1 MLILAVDTSA
11 LATAALVR
19 AHDDGRTEVLESF
32 AATETNAHAEVL
44 APAIGG
50 ILEQAGV
57 AGGQLDRI
65 VVGVGPGPFTG
76 LRVGLATAQAL
87 GFAWQVPVDGVVSL
101 DAIAWQV
108 AHRAVEP
115 DGAGIAAPITED
127 FTVAIDARRR
137 EVYWARYS
145 ADGRLVD
152 GPHVGAADQV
162 PAGPVVGIGAS
173 LYPDALEAAG
183 AHAVPGLDRLQPQAA
198 ALGAAAVGLL
208 HAGEALRTPVPLYLR
223 EADAKVPQAMK
234 GRTA

>member
-11 LATAALVR
+11 LATAALLRV
-19 AHDDGRTEVLESF
+19 HDDGQAEVLESF

-50 ILEQAGV
+50 ILEQAGI
-57 AGGQLDRI
+57 AGNQLDRI

-87 GFAWQVPVDGVVSL
+87 GFAWQVPVGGVVSL

-108 AHRAVEP
+108 ARGAVEGG
-115 DGAGIAAPITED
+115 GAEGRESLAGE

-137 EVYWARYS
+137 EVYWARYDD
-145 ADGRLVD
+145 AGRLLD
-152 GPHVGAADQV
+152 GPHVGAADGV
-162 PAGPVVGIGAS
+162 PAGAVVGIGAS
-173 LYPDALEAAG
+173 LYPEALESAG

-198 ALGAAAVGLL
+198 ALGAAAAELL
-208 HAGEALRTPVPLYLR
+208 RTGEALRPPVPLYLR
-223 EADAKVPQAMK
+223 EADAKVPNAMK